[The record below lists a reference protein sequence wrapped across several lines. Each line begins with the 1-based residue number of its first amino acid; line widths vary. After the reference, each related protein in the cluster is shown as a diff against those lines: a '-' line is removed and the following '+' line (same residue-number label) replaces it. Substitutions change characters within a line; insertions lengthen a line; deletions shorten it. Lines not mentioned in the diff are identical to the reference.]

1 MQKKFLLFV
10 MLIVACSMHALA
22 GISDIPKTVNYR
34 DARIT
39 DVGVVAADIY
49 QWAVVDSITHKVDT
63 VYTAEQYILWESNGD
78 GKVDIAD
85 VNMLINVILDLEEA
99 VNCKAS
105 PDIDRNGE
113 VDIVDMNMLINV
125 ILREN
130 NE

>member
-1 MQKKFLLFV
+1 MRYDL
-10 MLIVACSMHALA
+10 
-22 GISDIPKTVNYR
+22 
-34 DARIT
+34 
-39 DVGVVAADIY
+39 
-49 QWAVVDSITHKVDT
+49 
-63 VYTAEQYILWESNGD
+63 NGD